1 MNIPDNISKN
11 LRFLI
16 SEVSLQISNLQIYL
30 KKPSLHVASHILER
44 SGYSYN
50 LKKRIQEEC
59 SHIRT
64 KSKGSKFFDERIK
77 VFEVVASDLEQIAT
91 LCRNCVE
98 FVEQQDGIDK
108 KRKSGLFYKQYR
120 AMLEH
125 VNKQISKVEISIYDN
140 DTNLAL
146 KIGKSDKYFKK
157 TSNKLQHKFSKK
169 FKQEKH
175 TKSLMASLSI
185 LNTLSQMGSILLSIS
200 ETILSSTLG
209 QTISTERYYSLKNSV
224 EQWWDVALNDVEV
237 KTIAETRSGS
247 GISGINAGRK
257 NLPRAGKNGSGKN
270 QTKKNT
276 ETYDAIFKDGKKR
289 KLKEEM
295 QSVESWHEIFPGLAP
310 QIIDY
315 KKQGDSA
322 AILIEHLPGL
332 TYEQILLHES
342 KSLLK
347 KTQKDLKKTLKKIWD
362 QTYSPKKISAGYIE
376 QLQKRLNN
384 VYSLHPEFQQLQS
397 SICSYQ
403 FPALHELLKQ
413 ASSYEKKHLNA
424 PFSVYIH
431 GDFNVDNIIY
441 DAQENKVN
449 FIDLHRSRY
458 MDYVQD
464 ISVFM
469 VSHYRL
475 QSLSPGLRKR
485 ILQTCSDFYLFSVNY
500 ARSKKDDSFKLRLAL
515 ALARSFLTSTRFI
528 LDKTLANN
536 MFIRARYLIESVV
549 DYQQKTRGKK
559 PEKFNLSINDI
570 FIR

>member
-1 MNIPDNISKN
+1 MEISDNISKN

-16 SEVSLQISNLQIYL
+16 SEVSLQINNLQIYL
-30 KKPSLHVASHILER
+30 KTPSLQVAGHILER

-59 SHIRT
+59 SSIRINN
-64 KSKGSKFFDERIK
+64 KRAKFFDERLK
-77 VFEVVASDLEQIAT
+77 AFEVVAGDLEQIAI

-98 FVEQQDGIDK
+98 FVEQDRLEGST
-108 KRKSGLFYKQYR
+108 KSCLFYKKYR
-120 AMLEH
+120 AMLVH
-125 VNKQISKVEISIYDN
+125 VTKQLSKIELSIYNN
-140 DTNLAL
+140 DTKLAL
-146 KIGKSDKYFKK
+146 KIGISKKRFKK
-157 TSNKLQHKFSKK
+157 INKKLQKK
-169 FKQEKH
+169 FTHNLKH
-175 TKSLMASLSI
+175 RKCLKSFMSSLSL
-185 LNTLSQMGSILLSIS
+185 LNSLTQMGSVLLSIS
-200 ETILSSTLG
+200 ETILSANLG

-224 EQWWDVALNDVEV
+224 EQWWNVALKDVEV

-247 GISGINAGRK
+247 GISGINTNKSKSDQG
-257 NLPRAGKNGSGKN
+257 N
-270 QTKKNT
+270 
-276 ETYDAIFKDGKKR
+276 TYDAIFKDGKKQ
-289 KLKEEM
+289 KLKEEK

-310 QIIDY
+310 KIIDY

-342 KSLLK
+342 KSLLA
-347 KTQKDLKKTLKKIWD
+347 KTQKALRITLKKIWT
-362 QTYSPKKISAGYIE
+362 QTYSPKKVSAGYIE

-384 VYSLHPEFQQLQS
+384 VYSVHPEFQQLES
-397 SICSYQ
+397 SICGCRV
-403 FPALHELLKQ
+403 PALSILLKIAQ
-413 ASSYEKKHLNA
+413 ELEKKSLSA

-441 DAQENKVN
+441 DPQEKKIN

-475 QSLSPGLRKR
+475 QSLAPELRKR
-485 ILQTCSDFYLFSVNY
+485 ILQTSSDFYLFSQSY
-500 ARSKKDDSFKLRLAL
+500 AKKMKDDTFNLRLAL

-528 LDKTLANN
+528 LDKTLAKN
-536 MFIRARYLIESVV
+536 MFIRARYLIELVI
-549 DYQQKTRGKK
+549 DYQQKNKGKK
-559 PEKFNLSINDI
+559 QAQFKLAINDI
-570 FIR
+570 FTG